1 MTAEPEDVIDLEY
14 EEYEEYEEYDLG
26 SDFFF
31 GFEYEKGFQGTNSAA
46 AAEYFRRF
54 WDDLRTYSDD
64 EFERTYH
71 DFTHRSGRGGREGHG
86 GRERKNP
93 KKARPADRGRRAAK
107 AETHDAEKTRERPR
121 ATDDGSASA
130 RLARKWILEHVPPRP
145 AMVRRET
152 REVTLR
158 LTKNDA
164 FPSFPIVGQPP
175 IDFVRK
181 FEVEVKKERDGPFPR
196 GTAEKHANIDAK
208 AASRSRASKSSRR
221 EVFDAS
227 TGRASAT
234 VTVGGLEPGVR
245 YRFRT
250 RLGCG
255 SEDDVTWGEPGVES
269 AYATKSAPEKSGSSP
284 KNNAAPGRARSSEQ
298 VDKPKREPG
307 PYMKF
312 CKAER
317 PKIVAAN
324 PMFTF
329 GEIAK
334 ELGAK
339 WRAMSDAQKA
349 KFTSPHAS
357 PSSASDCAFA
367 KKKNAA
373 PVSSRETA
381 LAAVAA
387 AEEAERAAEAAK
399 AEKKRAGRLA
409 AMTPGERA
417 ADAAREEAE
426 ADAARAE
433 TEKQRARADAR
444 KEKKR
449 LAAARAA
456 EREREERA
464 RAAER
469 ERELADIYRAQ
480 FAADTAERDA
490 HASYSE
496 SAREQARAARAAAF
510 TAAAAAEDAR
520 AAAALKAARSA
531 DSVSEKAALGEEDCA
546 AAARISAALAAADE
560 AAKESRFAKWDAL
573 WDASTGVSS
582 SEASVGRSPSHSP
595 ETKRP
600 PVEAFETPV
609 PAHELSAPFW
619 SSATPPDEGASD
631 LAFRT
636 KPCRFFLSGKGCK
649 LGDACRFA
657 HDAAAA
663 SERAQREVS
672 VPAADHSAPA
682 LRAGASEAGS
692 SLSSAQRRARAYK
705 TKPCRYWTQRGT
717 CTRGDECGFIHE
729 PSPSREKAYKT
740 KPCRYWTQKGTCA
753 RGDACGFIHGDAPE
767 YAGGVEPAT
776 PTAHFASHSATYCGV
791 CRLPFVTEDELVE
804 HLWSDA
810 HRDRINVA
818 SEWHDGA

>member
-1 MTAEPEDVIDLEY
+1 LTAEPEDVIDLEH

-31 GFEYEKGFQGTNSAA
+31 GFEFFPGFPGSNSAA

-71 DFTHRSGRGGREGHG
+71 DFTHRAGRGGREGHG
-86 GRERKNP
+86 GRKGKKNP
-93 KKARPADRGRRAAK
+93 KKAGPADRGRRAAN
-107 AETHDAEKTRERPR
+107 AETRDAEKTRERPR
-121 ATDDGSASA
+121 ATGDGSASA

-175 IDFVRK
+175 IGFVRK

-196 GTAEKHANIDAK
+196 ETAEKDANVDAK
-208 AASRSRASKSSRR
+208 AAPRSRASESSRR

-269 AYATKSAPEKSGSSP
+269 AYATKSAPEKSDAE
-284 KNNAAPGRARSSEQ
+284 KNAANNAAPGRARSSEQ
-298 VDKPKREPG
+298 PSKKG
-307 PYMKF
+307 
-312 CKAER
+312 
-317 PKIVAAN
+317 VA
-324 PMFTF
+324 
-329 GEIAK
+329 
-334 ELGAK
+334 
-339 WRAMSDAQKA
+339 
-349 KFTSPHAS
+349 SPHAS

-367 KKKNAA
+367 KKKSAA

-417 ADAAREEAE
+417 AEAAREEAE
-426 ADAARAE
+426 AAAAHAE
-433 TEKQRARADAR
+433 AAKQRARADVR

-469 ERELADIYRAQ
+469 ERELAEIYRAQ
-480 FAADTAERDA
+480 FAADTAEREA

-496 SAREQARAARAAAF
+496 YAREQARAARAAAF
-510 TAAAAAEDAR
+510 SAAAAAEDAR

-582 SEASVGRSPSHSP
+582 SEAFIATSPGYSP
-595 ETKRP
+595 ETERP
-600 PVEAFETPV
+600 AVEAFETPV
-609 PAHELSAPFW
+609 QAPELSAPFR
-619 SSATPPDEGASD
+619 SSATPNDDEGAGKD

-663 SERAQREVS
+663 SERAQRLVS

-692 SLSSAQRRARAYK
+692 SLSSAQRRERAYK
-705 TKPCRYWTQRGT
+705 TKPCRYWTLKGT
-717 CTRGDECGFIHE
+717 CTRGDACGFIHE
-729 PSPSREKAYKT
+729 PTPSRTKAYKT

-776 PTAHFASHSATYCGV
+776 QTAHFESRSATYCGV
-791 CRLPFVTEDELVE
+791 CRLPFGTEDELVE

-818 SEWHDGA
+818 SEWHDDA

>member
-1 MTAEPEDVIDLEY
+1 MTAEPEDVIDLEH
-14 EEYEEYEEYDLG
+14 EEYDLG
-26 SDFFF
+26 SDFFY
-31 GFEYEKGFQGTNSAA
+31 GFEFFPGFPGSNSAA

-71 DFTHRSGRGGREGHG
+71 DFTHRTDRGGREGHG
-86 GRERKNP
+86 GRKGKKYP
-93 KKARPADRGRRAAK
+93 KKAGPADRGRRAAN
-107 AETHDAEKTRERPR
+107 AETRDAEKTRERPR

-175 IDFVRK
+175 IGFVRK
-181 FEVEVKKERDGPFPR
+181 FAVEVKKERDGPFPR
-196 GTAEKHANIDAK
+196 TTAEKDANVDAK
-208 AASRSRASKSSRR
+208 KNAASRSRASESSRR

-269 AYATKSAPEKSGSSP
+269 AYATKSAPEKSDAE
-284 KNNAAPGRARSSEQ
+284 KNAANNAAPGRARSSEQ
-298 VDKPKREPG
+298 PSEKG
-307 PYMKF
+307 
-312 CKAER
+312 
-317 PKIVAAN
+317 VA
-324 PMFTF
+324 
-329 GEIAK
+329 
-334 ELGAK
+334 
-339 WRAMSDAQKA
+339 
-349 KFTSPHAS
+349 SPHAS
-357 PSSASDCAFA
+357 PSSASECAFA
-367 KKKNAA
+367 KKKSAA

-399 AEKKRAGRLA
+399 AEKKRAGQLA
-409 AMTPGERA
+409 AMTPGERSA
-417 ADAAREEAE
+417 EAAREEAE
-426 ADAARAE
+426 AAAAHAKAA
-433 TEKQRARADAR
+433 KQRARADVR

-469 ERELADIYRAQ
+469 EREFAEIYRAQ
-480 FAADTAERDA
+480 FAADTAE
-490 HASYSE
+490 
-496 SAREQARAARAAAF
+496 
-510 TAAAAAEDAR
+510 
-520 AAAALKAARSA
+520 
-531 DSVSEKAALGEEDCA
+531 
-546 AAARISAALAAADE
+546 
-560 AAKESRFAKWDAL
+560 
-573 WDASTGVSS
+573 
-582 SEASVGRSPSHSP
+582 
-595 ETKRP
+595 
-600 PVEAFETPV
+600 
-609 PAHELSAPFW
+609 LSAPFR
-619 SSATPPDEGASD
+619 SSATPDDDEGAGKD

-663 SERAQREVS
+663 SERAQRLVS

-705 TKPCRYWTQRGT
+705 TKPCRYWTLKGT
-717 CTRGDECGFIHE
+717 CTRGDACGFIHE
-729 PSPSREKAYKT
+729 PTPSRTKAYKT
-740 KPCRYWTQKGTCA
+740 KLCRYWTQKGTCA

-776 PTAHFASHSATYCGV
+776 QTAHFASHSATYCGV
-791 CRLPFVTEDELVE
+791 CRLPFGTEDELVE

-818 SEWHDGA
+818 SEWHDDA

>member
-1 MTAEPEDVIDLEY
+1 MTAEPEDVIDLEH
-14 EEYEEYEEYDLG
+14 EEYEEYDLG

-31 GFEYEKGFQGTNSAA
+31 GFEFFPGFPGSNSAA

-71 DFTHRSGRGGREGHG
+71 DFTHRTGRGRREGHG
-86 GRERKNP
+86 GRKGKKDP
-93 KKARPADRGRRAAK
+93 KKAGPADRGRRAAN
-107 AETHDAEKTRERPR
+107 AETRDAEKTRERPR

-164 FPSFPIVGQPP
+164 FPSFPIVCQPP
-175 IDFVRK
+175 IGFVRK

-196 GTAEKHANIDAK
+196 ETAEKDANVDAK
-208 AASRSRASKSSRR
+208 KNAASRSRASESSRR

-269 AYATKSAPEKSGSSP
+269 AYATKSAPEKSDAE
-284 KNNAAPGRARSSEQ
+284 KNAANNAAPGRAS
-298 VDKPKREPG
+298 
-307 PYMKF
+307 
-312 CKAER
+312 
-317 PKIVAAN
+317 
-324 PMFTF
+324 
-329 GEIAK
+329 
-334 ELGAK
+334 GASK
-339 WRAMSDAQKA
+339 QPSK
-349 KFTSPHAS
+349 KGVTTSPHAS

-367 KKKNAA
+367 KKKSAA

-399 AEKKRAGRLA
+399 AAKKRAGRLA

-417 ADAAREEAE
+417 AEAAREEAE
-426 ADAARAE
+426 AAAAHAE
-433 TEKQRARADAR
+433 AAKQRARADVR

-469 ERELADIYRAQ
+469 DRELAEIYRAQ

-510 TAAAAAEDAR
+510 SAAAAAEDAR
-520 AAAALKAARSA
+520 AAAALKASRSA

-582 SEASVGRSPSHSP
+582 SEAFVARSPESYSP
-595 ETKRP
+595 ETERP

-609 PAHELSAPFW
+609 QAPELSAPFR
-619 SSATPPDEGASD
+619 SSATPDDDEGAGKD

-663 SERAQREVS
+663 SERAQRLVS

-705 TKPCRYWTQRGT
+705 TKPCRYWTLKGT
-717 CTRGDECGFIHE
+717 CTRGDACGFIHE
-729 PSPSREKAYKT
+729 PTPSRTKAYKT
-740 KPCRYWTQKGTCA
+740 KLCRYWTQKGTCA

-776 PTAHFASHSATYCGV
+776 QTAHFASHSATYCGV
-791 CRLPFVTEDELVE
+791 CRLPFGTEDELVE

-818 SEWHDGA
+818 SEWHDDA